1 MISTESSSQ
10 SVTVDSMVDQ
20 SYGVELLSR
29 GWWGGG
35 GEGVRLKRGF
45 VFGVFYGKNKKKR
58 QKLKKMKKNVLE
70 YDLVRRSI
78 GLRVIGG
85 ILTYSPRF
93 DDRKP

>member
-35 GEGVRLKRGF
+35 GDGVRLKRGF
-45 VFGVFYGKNKKKR
+45 VFGVFLWEKQKKETEIEKNEKKR
-58 QKLKKMKKNVLE
+58 T
-70 YDLVRRSI
+70 RI
-78 GLRVIGG
+78 
-85 ILTYSPRF
+85 
-93 DDRKP
+93 